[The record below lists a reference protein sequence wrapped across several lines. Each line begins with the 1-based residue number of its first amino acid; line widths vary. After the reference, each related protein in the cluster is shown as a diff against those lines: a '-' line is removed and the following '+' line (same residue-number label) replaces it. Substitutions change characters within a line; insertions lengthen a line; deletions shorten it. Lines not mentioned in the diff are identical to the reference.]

1 MEQHQ
6 LLVNLMLDEI
16 HVEPCSSFKGGSIVG
31 FALNEPTK
39 KATTVQAFMISSI
52 LSKDKEVVALVPVVN
67 LTAAFLHKLTVDI
80 LKLVHKARYKVISIL
95 SDNNRV
101 NRNMFTMMSGVLKP
115 YIAHPC
121 DPVFKLFFLFESV
134 YLLKCIRNNW
144 LNQIDSRQTF
154 TFPDHD
160 NITRIRRTSFY
171 NFKLLHDIHDIED
184 GRVVK
189 LVPNLTR
196 KALYPSNTVWVWPTI
211 ARGFQ

>member
-121 DPVFKLFFLFESV
+121 DPVFKLFFCSNLFIYSNAYV
-134 YLLKCIRNNW
+134 TIGL
-144 LNQIDSRQTF
+144 T
-154 TFPDHD
+154 
-160 NITRIRRTSFY
+160 
-171 NFKLLHDIHDIED
+171 KLIHD
-184 GRVVK
+184 RH
-189 LVPNLTR
+189 LHSQT
-196 KALYPSNTVWVWPTI
+196 TI
-211 ARGFQ
+211 TLLGLGEHLFIISSYFMT